1 MKALTVLESDA
12 AIAIES
18 GISATVVAF
27 LQTAV
32 LRMIPYSVPA
42 IVIILLDLLYG
53 VKAARHR
60 GEKVRFST
68 AVRRTTSKIVSY
80 ICWLIL
86 ASTLAI
92 SFEKDWLEWAVLGL
106 VYVNEFASII
116 GNYLETK
123 GIEFSFVNLYRWII
137 KVIAGKAG
145 EAMDSAEAEEIIKPK
160 RKKPGVKTPDS
171 AKERKNQR

>member
-1 MKALTVLESDA
+1 MNSLTVIESDA
-12 AIAIES
+12 ALAVES

-42 IVIILLDLLYG
+42 FVIILLDLLYG
-53 VKAARHR
+53 VKAAKYR

-68 AVRRTTSKIVSY
+68 AVRRTISKIVGY

-92 SFEKDWLEWAVLGL
+92 AFQKDWIEWAVLGI
-106 VYVNEFASII
+106 VYVNELASII

-123 GIEFSFVNLYRWII
+123 GIEFSFVGFYRWIL
-137 KVIAGKAG
+137 KMIAGKAG
-145 EAMDSAEAEEIIKPK
+145 ETMDGFEAGEIIKPK
-160 RKKPGVKTPDS
+160 ERPRDKKTGRYIKRK
-171 AKERKNQR
+171 